1 MQQLGVP
8 CTFKR
13 TQVEHAGGFGRW
25 GIASQRGLL
34 KSGYSNRNPA
44 RLAACSFGSVEA
56 MFPKIMSP
64 PDQLY
69 VPLTPHSSTRF
80 GAAKLDPLP
89 GKRRTS
95 LRRLRKN
102 ECSQVPQG

>member
-34 KSGYSNRNPA
+34 KSGYPPEQERSGAPRDLDQYEHTVPTCSAGGTDLGDWLVRNG
-44 RLAACSFGSVEA
+44 LALDWHQYSRSHY
-56 MFPKIMSP
+56 S
-64 PDQLY
+64 
-69 VPLTPHSSTRF
+69 
-80 GAAKLDPLP
+80 AAE
-89 GKRRTS
+89 RRAKHEG
-95 LRRLRKN
+95 RRLRKG
-102 ECSQVPQG
+102 S